1 MKLSKCIWK
10 QWEYKKKNKQRKIV
24 LLAMSKLNTTEK
36 RIFKVLNNI
45 EIRDGKFILVGNGAE
60 IVGLRIASEENTV
73 NEVAVKET
81 V

>member
-1 MKLSKCIWK
+1 
-10 QWEYKKKNKQRKIV
+10 
-24 LLAMSKLNTTEK
+24 MSKLNTTEK